1 MQTTYT
7 YAVIAASGAT
17 VFVSGDKARARL
29 MLASCRAD
37 YPESVFALVLETCN
51 PDAAPQC
58 TGLHVGRAH
67 KALIVDGLQGFVESE
82 FRHGVGLQ

>member
-17 VFVSGDKARARL
+17 VFVSGDESRARL

-37 YPESVFALVLETCN
+37 YPESVFALVLETCY
-51 PDAAPQC
+51 PSGRCDA
-58 TGLHVGRAH
+58 HY
-67 KALIVDGLQGFVESE
+67 IVSFYQPLES
-82 FRHGVGLQ
+82 

>member
-17 VFVSGDKARARL
+17 VFVSGDESRARL

-37 YPESVFALVLETCN
+37 YPGSVFALVLETCT
-51 PDAAPQC
+51 PSGRC
-58 TGLHVGRAH
+58 TEEY
-67 KALIVDGLQGFVESE
+67 IVNFYQPLGS
-82 FRHGVGLQ
+82 

>member
-17 VFVSGDKARARL
+17 VFVSGDESRARL

-37 YPESVFALVLETCN
+37 YPDSVFALVLETCT
-51 PDAAPQC
+51 PSGRC
-58 TGLHVGRAH
+58 TEEY
-67 KALIVDGLQGFVESE
+67 IVNFYQPLGS
-82 FRHGVGLQ
+82 